1 MKLKVLELFDGLKVN
16 ISDDG
21 KVYTMNHSYLRK
33 NGRMDNRKGKQLKP
47 SIDKDGYEKAVL
59 TKNGIRKTY
68 TVHKL
73 VAMAFLDNPN
83 NKPCVDHIDRNKLNN
98 HYSNLR
104 YVTPKENS
112 NNKNTIN
119 HLKNIGKR
127 YKTEYGKQIIN
138 KSGEVFK
145 SIIEAS
151 RKTNIPRS
159 NIQYHLKN
167 RTGEWK
173 YV

>member
-1 MKLKVLELFDGLKVN
+1 MKIFNNYEIDENGN
-16 ISDDG
+16 I
-21 KVYTMNHSYLRK
+21 YSYK
-33 NGRMDNRKGKQLKP
+33 TNKYLKP
-47 SIDKDGYEKAVL
+47 ILDKYGYLYVTINSKHY
-59 TKNGIRKTY
+59 K
-68 TVHKL
+68 VHRL
-73 VAMAFLDNPN
+73 VAMAFLDNPE

-119 HLKNIGKR
+119 HLKTIGKR
-127 YKTEYGKQIIN
+127 YKTKYGKQIIN
-138 KSGEVFK
+138 KSGKIFI

-151 RKTNIPRS
+151 RQTKIPRS

-167 RTGEWK
+167 KTGEWE

>member
-1 MKLKVLELFDGLKVN
+1 MKIFNDYEIDENGNVYSYKSNKYLTPHLDRSGYLYVTIKSKHYKV
-16 ISDDG
+16 
-21 KVYTMNHSYLRK
+21 HR
-33 NGRMDNRKGKQLKP
+33 
-47 SIDKDGYEKAVL
+47 
-59 TKNGIRKTY
+59 
-68 TVHKL
+68 L
-73 VAMAFLDNPN
+73 VAEAFLDNPS

-112 NNKNTIN
+112 NNENTIN

-138 KSGEVFK
+138 KSGKVFQ

-151 RKTNIPRS
+151 RQTNIPRS

-167 RTGEWK
+167 KTGEWE

>member
-1 MKLKVLELFDGLKVN
+1 MKIFNDYEIDENGNVYSYKSNKYLTPHLDRYGYLYVTINSKHYKV
-16 ISDDG
+16 
-21 KVYTMNHSYLRK
+21 HR
-33 NGRMDNRKGKQLKP
+33 
-47 SIDKDGYEKAVL
+47 
-59 TKNGIRKTY
+59 
-68 TVHKL
+68 L
-73 VAMAFLDNPN
+73 VAKAFLDNPD
-83 NKPCVDHIDRNKLNN
+83 NKPCIDHIDRNKLNN

-112 NNKNTIN
+112 NNENTIK
-119 HLKNIGKR
+119 HLKIIGKR

-138 KSGEVFK
+138 KSGEMFQ

-151 RKTNIPRS
+151 RQINMPRS

-167 RTGEWK
+167 KTGEWE

>member
-1 MKLKVLELFDGLKVN
+1 MKIFNDYEIDENGNVYSFKSNKYLTPCLDKYGYLYVTINSKHYKV
-16 ISDDG
+16 
-21 KVYTMNHSYLRK
+21 HR
-33 NGRMDNRKGKQLKP
+33 
-47 SIDKDGYEKAVL
+47 
-59 TKNGIRKTY
+59 
-68 TVHKL
+68 L
-73 VAMAFLDNPN
+73 VAEAFLDNPN
-83 NKPCVDHIDRNKLNN
+83 NKPCIDHIDRNKLNN

-112 NNKNTIN
+112 NNENTIN

-138 KSGEVFK
+138 KSGEMFQ
-145 SIIEAS
+145 SIIEAA
-151 RKTNIPRS
+151 RQTNIPRS

>member
-1 MKLKVLELFDGLKVN
+1 MKIFNDYEIDENGNVYSYKSNKYLTPQLDRYGYLYVTIKSKHYKV
-16 ISDDG
+16 
-21 KVYTMNHSYLRK
+21 HR
-33 NGRMDNRKGKQLKP
+33 
-47 SIDKDGYEKAVL
+47 
-59 TKNGIRKTY
+59 
-68 TVHKL
+68 L
-73 VAMAFLDNPN
+73 VAKAFLDNPD
-83 NKPCVDHIDRNKLNN
+83 NKPCIDHIDRNKLNN

-112 NNKNTIN
+112 NNENTIN
-119 HLKNIGKR
+119 HLKNIGER
-127 YKTEYGKQIIN
+127 YKTEYGKQITN

-167 RTGEWK
+167 KTGEWE

>member
-1 MKLKVLELFDGLKVN
+1 MKIFNDYEIDENGNIYSHKSNKYLTPQLDRYGYLYVTINSKHYKV
-16 ISDDG
+16 
-21 KVYTMNHSYLRK
+21 HR
-33 NGRMDNRKGKQLKP
+33 
-47 SIDKDGYEKAVL
+47 
-59 TKNGIRKTY
+59 
-68 TVHKL
+68 L
-73 VAMAFLDNPN
+73 VAETFLENPN

-104 YVTPKENS
+104 YVTPRENS
-112 NNKNTIN
+112 NNENTIN

-127 YKTEYGKQIIN
+127 YKPKYGKQITN
-138 KSGEVFK
+138 KSGEVFQ

-151 RKTNIPRS
+151 RITNIPRS

-167 RTGEWK
+167 KTGEWE

>member
-1 MKLKVLELFDGLKVN
+1 MKIFNDYEIDENGNVYSYKSNKYLTPHLDRYGYLYVTIKSKHYKV
-16 ISDDG
+16 
-21 KVYTMNHSYLRK
+21 HR
-33 NGRMDNRKGKQLKP
+33 
-47 SIDKDGYEKAVL
+47 
-59 TKNGIRKTY
+59 
-68 TVHKL
+68 L
-73 VAMAFLDNPN
+73 VAEAFLDNPS

-112 NNKNTIN
+112 NNENTIN

-138 KSGEVFK
+138 KSGKVFQ

-151 RKTNIPRS
+151 RQTNIPRS

-167 RTGEWK
+167 KTGEWE

>member
-1 MKLKVLELFDGLKVN
+1 MKIFNDYEIDENGNVYSYKSNKYLTPQLDRYGYLYVTINSKHYKV
-16 ISDDG
+16 
-21 KVYTMNHSYLRK
+21 HR
-33 NGRMDNRKGKQLKP
+33 
-47 SIDKDGYEKAVL
+47 
-59 TKNGIRKTY
+59 
-68 TVHKL
+68 L
-73 VAMAFLDNPN
+73 VAEAFLDNPD

-112 NNKNTIN
+112 NNENTIN
-119 HLKNIGKR
+119 HLKIIGKR

-138 KSGEVFK
+138 KSGKVFQ

-151 RKTNIPRS
+151 RQTNIPRS

-167 RTGEWK
+167 KTGEWE

>member
-1 MKLKVLELFDGLKVN
+1 MRIWKKNYVK
-16 ISDDG
+16 
-21 KVYTMNHSYLRK
+21 SY
-33 NGRMDNRKGKQLKP
+33 P
-47 SIDKDGYEKAVL
+47 
-59 TKNGIRKTY
+59 
-68 TVHKL
+68 VHRL
-73 VAMAFLDNPN
+73 VAEAFLDNPN
-83 NKPCVDHIDRNKLNN
+83 NKPCVYHIDRNKLNN
-98 HYSNLR
+98 HFSNLR

-112 NNKNTIN
+112 NNENTIN

-138 KSGEVFK
+138 KSGEMFQ

-167 RTGEWK
+167 KTGEWE

>member
-1 MKLKVLELFDGLKVN
+1 MKIFNNYEIDENGNIYSYISNKYLKSHLDRYGYLYVTIKSKHYKV
-16 ISDDG
+16 
-21 KVYTMNHSYLRK
+21 HR
-33 NGRMDNRKGKQLKP
+33 
-47 SIDKDGYEKAVL
+47 
-59 TKNGIRKTY
+59 
-68 TVHKL
+68 L
-73 VAMAFLDNPN
+73 VAKAFLDNPN
-83 NKPCVDHIDRNKLNN
+83 NKPYIDHIDRNKLNN

-112 NNKNTIN
+112 NNENTIN
-119 HLKNIGKR
+119 HLKNIGKK

-138 KSGEVFK
+138 KSGKVFQ

-167 RTGEWK
+167 KTGEWE

>member
-1 MKLKVLELFDGLKVN
+1 MNEEIAIKICEQMK
-16 ISDDG
+16 DDID
-21 KVYTMNHSYLRK
+21 NLCDCCRK
-33 NGRMDNRKGKQLKP
+33 NEKNRTC
-47 SIDKDGYEKAVL
+47 I
-59 TKNGIRKTY
+59 
-68 TVHKL
+68 
-73 VAMAFLDNPN
+73 
-83 NKPCVDHIDRNKLNN
+83 DHIDRNKLNN

-112 NNKNTIN
+112 NNENTIK
-119 HLKNIGKR
+119 HLKIIGKR

-138 KSGEVFK
+138 KSGEMFQ

-167 RTGEWK
+167 KTGEWE